1 MPGGPLDRRAFLKC
15 SLAMGAAAALPPT
28 TGLQARPSAPAAGPE
43 WRNRQAGMKYRRLG
57 RTGFMVS
64 EIVCGGDPIAPD
76 NRRHVEMAVERG
88 LNYLDT
94 APAYGQGRSE
104 AGYAEVLRA
113 IGRDR
118 VFLTTKVSPLGTARN
133 RAYQDI
139 FSGLGRADQESVLKD
154 LAEDLRQRGATL
166 PGYMGNYFGSQL
178 REIET
183 DALSDVLE
191 RRYPGRVDTR
201 ATYVDTM
208 IRSVEESLKRLKT
221 DHVDILM
228 CPHGASSYAET
239 QIPEIH
245 ETFEKL
251 RQQGKVRALGVS
263 AHNDPAGVLRGAIAS
278 GVYSVA
284 MIAFNVANRSFV
296 EPALEDAAKA
306 DFGVVAMKLAQ
317 AVFEPD
323 RSTNRRAERV
333 ALLDRLVPGELNTYQ
348 KAYTFGLSNPHLSA
362 VISNMVDEKQM
373 SREPGGHHSVS
384 DPPTAPSPRP
394 TAHGQ
399 TPASRRRL
407 AV

>member
-1 MPGGPLDRRAFLKC
+1 MNRSLDRRTFLKG
-15 SLAMGAAAALPPT
+15 SLAATAAVLPVAS
-28 TGLQARPSAPAAGPE
+28 ARAGQSPVLPAEPE

-76 NRRHVEMAVERG
+76 NHGHVEMAVERG

-94 APAYGQGRSE
+94 APAYGQGKSE
-104 AGYAEVLRA
+104 AGYGEVLRA

-118 VFLTTKVSPLGTARN
+118 VFLNTKVSPLGNARN
-133 RAYQDI
+133 RAYQDL
-139 FSGLGRADQESVLKD
+139 FAKLGRGEQEAVLKEVAD
-154 LAEDLRQRGATL
+154 DLRTRGATL
-166 PGYMGNYFGSQL
+166 PDYMGNYFGGQL

-191 RRYPGRVDTR
+191 RRYPGKIDAR
-201 ATYVDTM
+201 ATYAETM
-208 IRSVEESLKRLKT
+208 VRSVEESLRRLKT

-245 ETFEKL
+245 ETFERL
-251 RQQGKVRALGVS
+251 RKEGKVRALGVS

-284 MIAFNVANRSFV
+284 MVAFNVANRSYL
-296 EPALEDAAKA
+296 EPALEEARKA
-306 DFGVVAMKLAQ
+306 DFGVIGMKLAQ
-317 AVFEPD
+317 SVFEPD
-323 RSTNRRAERV
+323 RSTNRRPERA

-348 KAYTFGLSNPHLSA
+348 KAYTFGLSNPNLTA
-362 VISNMVDEKQM
+362 VISNMVDGVQVNENLAI
-373 SREPGGHHSVS
+373 V
-384 DPPTAPSPRP
+384 TA
-394 TAHGQ
+394 
-399 TPASRRRL
+399 
-407 AV
+407 